1 MVCWSDDSLGSMTF
15 VSSRSRAARTFTAD
29 VAAKSALGVAQA
41 KHVLNAS
48 MWNGTGMEMGF
59 ELELQ
64 TVLRYCLTS
73 HDAPEGLDAFAA
85 KRRPNFMGK

>member
-1 MVCWSDDSLGSMTF
+1 MTF